1 MGDKVVAVHPDGGVR
16 PGTVQP
22 GQAGMGPDTV
32 IVRFDNDF
40 GPDKAV
46 PKSSVSREN

>member
-1 MGDKVVAVHPDGGVR
+1 MGDRVVALHPDGGVR
-16 PGTVQP
+16 SGTVQP

-40 GPDKAV
+40 GPDKDV